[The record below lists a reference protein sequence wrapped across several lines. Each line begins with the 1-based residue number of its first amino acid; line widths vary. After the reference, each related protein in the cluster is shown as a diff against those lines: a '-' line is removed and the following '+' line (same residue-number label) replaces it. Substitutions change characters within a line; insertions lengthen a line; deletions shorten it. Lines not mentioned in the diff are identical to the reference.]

1 MDNSQNSFNETLPI
15 INGETINVEDM
26 AATKDINEVDLLYN
40 LKNRLNQDKTFTNV
54 GPTLIIVNPFK
65 QIKDVYGAE
74 KIEYFMKKHEKEN
87 PELRDKITEPHL
99 YDVVLLAIRE
109 ILKSNCKNQALI
121 VSGESGAGKTVA
133 TKNSM
138 QCITYYFSK
147 LKEKMNARESVIYS
161 SKNEMPISQNTET
174 PLEKKILDCNPILEG
189 FGNAKTVRNDNSSR
203 FGKYVKI
210 KINKETN
217 LIEGAQMFTYL
228 LEKSRITELGCLE
241 RNYHIFYFFLKGA
254 EDSLLKELNLTKD
267 IKSYEYLWHDK
278 SKNQVT
284 EVPSIDDVACF
295 QEVIDCFKSTN
306 FSDEEIQVI
315 FKVIAAV
322 LLIGNIKFKV
332 DNSKCNLEN
341 RDVYDNICKLLN
353 IDADPL
359 LDALT
364 RKFMPSEKK
373 YGGSYD
379 QNQIKSYFDGLA
391 KELYNRLF
399 LWIVKKLNKTLDIT
413 SSEDDTKYIG
423 LLDIFGFECFQK
435 ENNSIEQL
443 CINYT
448 NEQLQQ
454 LYIKDIFESDKAE
467 FRREG
472 LEDKLYLLDATYKDN
487 KDVIKLIKIFF
498 LKISDVT
505 MEDKKIYDL
514 VKNFDK
520 FIKTDK
526 LFKKVKENKFGVD
539 KFVNPF
545 FSVEHSAKVVE
556 YSCTNMIDKNKDE
569 MKIKVS
575 ECILNSTNDI
585 FKLIFTMTLTQ
596 EEFEVEKSKI
606 LDESRVVSKNE
617 KFLGLKF
624 CKEMKQLKKELK
636 LCDHHYVRC
645 LKPNEEKK
653 AHLFYSN
660 FVFNQIQYL
669 GILATVQVRKNGFPM
684 RRTYE
689 DFYENYKIIL
699 SKTVDKSNC
708 DYMELCKEIIVYLIG
723 DEEANSLK
731 EQYLFGKTKIYMKQ
745 SFNQKLELKKVEIL
759 KKKIDA
765 VSVIKVAIVNIK
777 KRTKVNRI
785 SNSTI
790 KIQNYLKVNRFKIK
804 VKTKK
809 DKIKRIQSLYHTY
822 NLKKEMYFKNKNYL
836 IIQNSLKILVA
847 KKKLQQ
853 KKNLMKFLSINLQI
867 YRDKMKQIHIKKVK
881 KAVSYIVEETKK
893 KFVYRQY
900 SLIWG
905 RVSPFFLKLLTN
917 KRNKRLKQEAEKLV
931 MKNKYISCFNIF
943 QLSLFNA
950 KIKEKKKS
958 IHCIYSYAST
968 KIFSNYYKDMINNI
982 KIIQKYMQIYI
993 IKMKVFD
1000 KINKN
1005 FFKEENELDNEEEE
1019 EEENEDLGNNL
1030 NNPSKENKKNGKN
1043 GKNNKKDGKKT
1054 IQSENDKNRA
1064 KSTLNDTRFTTIGM
1078 INDPKTNRFPTNNLA
1093 TLNTIENDKLSTIR
1107 QPGKKKYIDNFSTIE
1122 SRNLDQKSKNKST
1135 KNNKLN
1141 NRNKNRNV
1149 DKFLN
1154 KGMGKTTKFDENKD
1168 NPEDL
1173 LPFHYSFNQPIIG
1186 VFAKILDVDHICN
1199 CSEVSDKSW
1208 DEEFA
1213 QIYKENLKNDTPI
1226 QKIEISNCSSMALN
1240 SAGKVYSWGWNNF
1253 GQCGVFP
1260 SETKLSYVFPKFAK
1274 QKNNKFPFLPVLNY
1288 KDYDKNLPIQNV
1300 SNMSLDEDFSIIVTQ
1315 KGNAILFGDNSYGQL
1330 GQGHRMEVKSAQILT
1345 KFKNKIKNLYTTG
1358 NMNILL
1364 TKKNEAYMWFFA
1376 DRDEFIQ
1383 PFMINLPKKIKIES
1397 ISTGKNFAILLSFNG
1412 ICFGLGSNEMGE
1424 LGMKDVKFCER
1435 PQEIINLIQFN
1446 ERIIQVKCGYKHTVC
1461 VSINGKVYS
1470 WGNNSFGQLG
1480 HINNGDNLPNY
1491 INIEDKGERVKII
1504 QVCAGFRTSY
1514 FLTSKGA
1521 IYYTGVLNKKEKTNI
1536 PKKYN
1541 LYDKNEIVSN
1551 DKEFLPIKI
1560 WTTYCNSKTIFYASF
1575 ADIRNLTSK
1584 FFNIERIKEIAF
1596 SLAEKWT
1603 DDEITAPFIPHL
1615 SKYFQSNFM
1624 KIEEKKK

>member
-1 MDNSQNSFNETLPI
+1 MDNSQNNFNETLPI
-15 INGETINVEDM
+15 INGESINVEDM

-109 ILKSNCKNQALI
+109 ILKNNCKNQALI

-161 SKNEMPISQNTET
+161 SKNENAGVIENVQT

-241 RNYHIFYFFLKGA
+241 RNYHIFYFFLRGA
-254 EDSLLKELNLTKD
+254 DKSLLNELHLTKD
-267 IKSYEYLWHDK
+267 IKSYDYLWHDK

-284 EVPSIDDVACF
+284 EVPSIDDVACYK
-295 QEVIDCFKSTN
+295 EVIDCFKSTN
-306 FSDEEIQVI
+306 FTDDEIKVI

-322 LLIGNIKFKV
+322 LLIGNIKFTV
-332 DNSKCNLEN
+332 ENSKCNLED
-341 RDVYDNICKLLN
+341 RDLYDNVCNLLN
-353 IDADPL
+353 IEADPL

-379 QNQIKSYFDGLA
+379 QSQIKSYFDGLA

-413 SSEDDTKYIG
+413 KLVDDTKYIG

-505 MEDKKIYDL
+505 MEDKKIYGL
-514 VKNFDK
+514 VKDFDK

-539 KFVNPF
+539 KFVSPF
-545 FSVEHSAKVVE
+545 FSVEHSAKAVE
-556 YSCTNMIDKNKDE
+556 YSCTNMIEKNKDE
-569 MKIKVS
+569 MKVRVS

-596 EEFEVEKSKI
+596 DEFEVEKNKI

-653 AHLFYSN
+653 AQLFYSN

-689 DFYENYKIIL
+689 DFYENYKIVL
-699 SKTVDKSNC
+699 SKSIDKSNC
-708 DYMELCKEIIVYLIG
+708 DYMELCKEIIDYLIG
-723 DEEANSLK
+723 GKEANSLK

-745 SFNQKLELKKVEIL
+745 LFNQKLELRKIEIL
-759 KKKIDA
+759 KKKIEA
-765 VSVIKVAIVNIK
+765 VSVIKAAIVNLK
-777 KRTKVNRI
+777 KRTKVHRI
-785 SNSTI
+785 ANSTI
-790 KIQNYLKVNRFKIK
+790 NIQNYLRVNRYRIKI
-804 VKTKK
+804 KTKK

-822 NLKKEMYFKNKNYL
+822 NLKKEMYFTNKNYF

-847 KKKLQQ
+847 KKKLQE
-853 KKNLMKFLSINLQI
+853 KKNLVKMLSLNLQI
-867 YRDKMKQIHIKKVK
+867 YRKKMKQIHTKKVQK
-881 KAVSYIVEETKK
+881 VVDQIVEEAKK
-893 KFVYRQY
+893 KYVYHQY
-900 SLIWG
+900 SLLWG
-905 RVSPFFLKLLTN
+905 RVNPFFLKLLTN
-917 KRNKRLKQEAEKLV
+917 KRNKRLKQEAEKII
-931 MKNKYISCFNIF
+931 MKNKYISCFKIF
-943 QLSLFNA
+943 QLSLFNV
-950 KIKEKKKS
+950 KIKEKKKN

-968 KIFSNYYKDMINNI
+968 KIFSNYYKDMINNL
-982 KIIQKYMQIYI
+982 KIIQKYMHIYI

-1005 FFKEENELDNEEEE
+1005 FFKDENDLDNEEEE
-1019 EEENEDLGNNL
+1019 EEKDDLGNKL
-1030 NNPSKENKKNGKN
+1030 NGSSKENKKNGKN
-1043 GKNNKKDGKKT
+1043 NKNNGKKT

-1078 INDPKTNRFPTNNLA
+1078 NGDPKTNRFPTNNLA
-1093 TLNTIENDKLSTIR
+1093 TLNTIDNDLR

-1122 SRNLDQKSKNKST
+1122 SRNFDQKSKNKST
-1135 KNNKLN
+1135 KYKKFI
-1141 NRNKNRNV
+1141 NRNKNRDL
-1149 DKFLN
+1149 DKP
-1154 KGMGKTTKFDENKD
+1154 MSKTTKYDEYKD

-1173 LPFHYSFNQPIIG
+1173 LPFHYNFNQPIIG
-1186 VFAKILDVDHICN
+1186 VFAKILDIDYICN
-1199 CSEVSDKSW
+1199 CSEVSDRSW

-1226 QKIEISNCSSMALN
+1226 EKIEISNCSSMALN

-1260 SETKLSYVFPKFAK
+1260 DTTKINYVFPTFAK
-1274 QKNNKFPFLPVLNY
+1274 QDKNKLPFLPVLNY
-1288 KDYDKNLPIQNV
+1288 KDCDKNVSIQNV
-1300 SNMSLDEDFSIIVTQ
+1300 SNMTLDEDFSIIVTQ

-1330 GQGHRMEVKSAQILT
+1330 GQGHRMGVKSAQILT
-1345 KFKNKIKNLYTTG
+1345 KFKNRIKNVYTTG

-1364 TKKNEAYMWFFA
+1364 TKKNEVYMWFFA

-1383 PFMINLPKKIKIES
+1383 PFMMNFPKKIKIES

-1435 PQEIINLIQFN
+1435 PQEILSLIQFN
-1446 ERIIQVKCGYKHTVC
+1446 ERITQVKCGYKHTVC
-1461 VSINGKVYS
+1461 TSVNGKVYS
-1470 WGNNSFGQLG
+1470 WGNNAFGQLG
-1480 HINNGDNLPNY
+1480 HINNGDNSPSY
-1491 INIEDKGERVKII
+1491 INIEEKRERVKII

-1514 FLTSKGA
+1514 FLTSKGT
-1521 IYYTGVLNKKEKTNI
+1521 IYYTGVLNKKDKTKT
-1536 PKKYN
+1536 PKKFD

-1551 DKEFLPIKI
+1551 EKEFLPVKI

-1584 FFNIERIKEIAF
+1584 FYNIERIKDIAYT
-1596 SLAEKWT
+1596 LAEKWT